1 MPCRFSSF
9 DELWQRYVGDPV
21 SGPSSSYAAMLTE
34 DQREAIRQKLR
45 LEVLRGGAD
54 GPFLLRAKAW
64 AVKGIVPR
72 VESVEK

>member
-45 LEVLRGGAD
+45 WKFYAAALMGR
-54 GPFLLRAKAW
+54 FR
-64 AVKGIVPR
+64 
-72 VESVEK
+72 